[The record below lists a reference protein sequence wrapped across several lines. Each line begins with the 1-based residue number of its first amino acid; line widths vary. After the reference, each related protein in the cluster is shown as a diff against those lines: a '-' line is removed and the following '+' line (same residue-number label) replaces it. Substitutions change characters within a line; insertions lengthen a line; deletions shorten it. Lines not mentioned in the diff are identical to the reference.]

1 MGAHS
6 GKLRLADAVCYP
18 IRPSPSNMAPA
29 MRPPQFDHIF
39 VHGYRH
45 RRPSTGQT
53 YEPLELHTA
62 AHLRA
67 KSRPTNTAETE
78 FWS

>member
-1 MGAHS
+1 
-6 GKLRLADAVCYP
+6 
-18 IRPSPSNMAPA
+18 MAPA
-29 MRPPQFDHIF
+29 MRPPQSDHIF

-53 YEPLELHTA
+53 YDPLDLHTA

-67 KSRPTNTAETE
+67 KSRPTNTGETE